1 MNSYQKLDAT
11 QQHIHFGLNYSLPPV
26 CPSTQLML
34 LRTEFPHTQ
43 TGWELQKDIK
53 QLGRGG
59 VLGQGE
65 GSG

>member
-11 QQHIHFGLNYSLPPV
+11 KQHIHFGLNYSLPPV

-53 QLGRGG
+53 QKMY
-59 VLGQGE
+59 
-65 GSG
+65 